1 MRGTVA
7 LLDENTVTLLAGI
20 KWMGHTT
27 GYERGEVDGDEVVMN
42 MMVTLLDG
50 NK

>member
-1 MRGTVA
+1 MDGTYNWMR
-7 LLDENTVTLLAGI
+7 E
-20 KWMGHTT
+20 
-27 GYERGEVDGDEVVMN
+27 ERQVDGDEVVMN